1 MADIVDSAI
10 GDMEKEFGFASG
22 SHSVIY
28 SNARNDINYNILI
41 YPEFKA

>member
-10 GDMEKEFGFASG
+10 GGMEKKFGFASG

-28 SNARNDINYNILI
+28 SNARNDISHKD
-41 YPEFKA
+41 FKA